1 VTRQTLL
8 SSVVL
13 CGLLASPCF
22 RADDAKPV
30 LAGWFGVFPEFPI
43 YQRTFEAPTVGKGK
57 APTAYKQTAKYE
69 WTGGALRSLTI
80 TLARDPAFKKD
91 HTAEA
96 LRQAKPTPKE
106 VTIAK
111 KTGWLTSADKEGVD
125 RSLKLVVPLDE
136 DKALILEAKGLVT
149 EEDLTAMAGKF
160 DLAAVEKALGQPPR
174 TDFNRSLEAFKALK
188 KGIPLSEVSAWVG
201 DGDADVG
208 RGIHVLAYKLS
219 DGSRVLLGFADV
231 KNLLY
236 VKHEKDGQTV
246 DLVK

>member
-1 VTRQTLL
+1 MRLPRIL
-8 SSVVL
+8 AAAPVVAV
-13 CGLLASPCF
+13 LLAFAPAPKKPPAEPKKPP
-22 RADDAKPV
+22 ADKP
-30 LAGWFGVFPEFPI
+30 AA
-43 YQRTFEAPTVGKGK
+43 TAPN
-57 APTAYKQTAKYE
+57 
-69 WTGGALRSLTI
+69 
-80 TLARDPAFKKD
+80 
-91 HTAEA
+91 
-96 LRQAKPTPKE
+96 PTP
-106 VTIAK
+106 
-111 KTGWLTSADKEGVD
+111 
-125 RSLKLVVPLDE
+125 PLDE

-149 EEDLTAMAGKF
+149 EEYLTAMAGKF

-208 RGIHVLAYKLS
+208 RSIHVLAYKLS
-219 DGSRVLLGFADV
+219 DGSRVLLGFADI